1 MAQTPVDPISDRIV
15 AAAAQR
21 FMAHGY
27 AATSMLAVA
36 RDAKTSKREIYER
49 FGNKEALFEQVMT
62 YLCGLGEAADAPAGS
77 DTLEGIMKQTARAVL
92 TRFMLPETR
101 GVLMAAFAAGP
112 SFPDLPVLFWRSGPG
127 QAVEALAALFVEHPD
142 LAVDDIA
149 TARRHAHRF
158 IMAAVAPFAL
168 SFLFDADFVA
178 DPQAVEA
185 SLEAALDRVMKEM
198 KPA

>member
-1 MAQTPVDPISDRIV
+1 MAQPPVDPISDRIV

-27 AATSMLAVA
+27 AATNMLAVA
-36 RDAKTSKREIYER
+36 QDAKTSKREIYDR
-49 FGNKEALFEQVMT
+49 FGSKEALFERVMT
-62 YLCGLGEAADAPAGS
+62 YLCALGEAADAPVGS
-77 DTLEGIMKQTARAVL
+77 DTLEGMMKQTARAVL

-112 SFPDLPVLFWRSGPG
+112 SFPDLPGLFWRSGPG

-142 LAVDDIA
+142 LAVDDIE
-149 TARRHAHRF
+149 TARRQAHRF
-158 IMAAVAPFAL
+158 IMASVAPFAL

-178 DPQAVEA
+178 DAQAVEA
-185 SLEAALDRVMKEM
+185 SLESAFDLVTKDLKAG
-198 KPA
+198 